1 MKKMVTAGL
10 GLCMASMLVFCQ
22 AQATRRF
29 PVPGYGQFVLQV
41 PEAWKDSLH
50 QPPDNMPPTV
60 FFTPASAAPFKVQL
74 TVGTVTAA
82 VVRSMDP
89 DILRR
94 MVESAA
100 QNAAAKAVE
109 DSLAVKELAGPELLG
124 FYFSATDKA
133 PKAGEYLFMTQGL
146 ARVKD
151 MLLVFSIYT
160 NDGQEAVVQA
170 ALEMLRGAVLQPG
183 G

>member
-1 MKKMVTAGL
+1 
-10 GLCMASMLVFCQ
+10 
-22 AQATRRF
+22 
-29 PVPGYGQFVLQV
+29 
-41 PEAWKDSLH
+41 
-50 QPPDNMPPTV
+50 
-60 FFTPASAAPFKVQL
+60 
-74 TVGTVTAA
+74 
-82 VVRSMDP
+82 MDA

-109 DSLAVKELAGPELLG
+109 DALAVKELAGPELLG

-160 NDGQEAVVQA
+160 NAGQEAVVQA
-170 ALEMLRGAVLQPG
+170 ALEMLRGAVLRPG
-183 G
+183 EE